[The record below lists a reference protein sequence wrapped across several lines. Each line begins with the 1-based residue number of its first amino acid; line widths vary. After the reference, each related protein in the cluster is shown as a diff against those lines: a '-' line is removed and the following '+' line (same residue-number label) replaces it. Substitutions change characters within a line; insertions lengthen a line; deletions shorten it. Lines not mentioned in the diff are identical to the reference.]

1 MGPRP
6 AKSQVSIIAPGGE
19 KKTQMNPFGN
29 VSSTV
34 LWILLASLATVCL
47 VVLTVVSYLYA
58 ALVSKPPHP
67 LEESMKRLGTTMA
80 VGLRSPKLKHENPQ
94 KVAEEAVKLPDHI
107 KDCGKTFN
115 KQKRKY
121 HSLFRKSRKSATE
134 WQPFGSGLYY
144 VSRGKKSWY
153 DAENFCLSRE
163 AHLTSILSSEEQNH
177 VTSQLTQPAWI
188 GLTDGGRGKWEWTD
202 GSRLIAQFWSQGHP
216 SHSKRPGD
224 GEQGC
229 TIIVPLS
236 KGLNWNEVDCNQLN
250 RWVCKGTLGAEEP
263 QIHQTH

>member
-1 MGPRP
+1 MLCPPRRCGIGQQTPPSARGVDEEAGDHHGGGP
-6 AKSQVSIIAPGGE
+6 
-19 KKTQMNPFGN
+19 
-29 VSSTV
+29 
-34 LWILLASLATVCL
+34 
-47 VVLTVVSYLYA
+47 
-58 ALVSKPPHP
+58 
-67 LEESMKRLGTTMA
+67 EESEAQARKPYSLPCIFF
-80 VGLRSPKLKHENPQ
+80 LSPFY
-94 KVAEEAVKLPDHI
+94 AD
-107 KDCGKTFN
+107 
-115 KQKRKY
+115 
-121 HSLFRKSRKSATE
+121 SLFRKSRKSATE

-202 GSRLIAQFWSQGHP
+202 GSRLIAQFWSQGYP
-216 SHSKRPGD
+216 GHSKRPGD

-250 RWVCKGTLGAEEP
+250 RWVCKGTLRAEEP